1 MPNHFPGFLK
11 RPKTWVHIGILVVCL
26 GVTYYSTFTELASEW
41 MRDPDYSQG
50 FLIPIISLYFIWQ
63 RRSEIG
69 EKAVSPSTIGLPL
82 IILGLALLVI
92 GNLASESFTMR
103 VSFLIVLTGISVFF
117 LGWAHLKIL
126 LLPIGFL
133 IFMIPIP
140 SILMQQITFPMQLFA
155 SKVAE
160 GSLRVMDLPVLR
172 EGNVIYLSHAT
183 LEVAEACSGIRSLM
197 SLLALGV
204 LFAFLTK
211 DKFWQRA
218 VLVLAC
224 FPIAIVVNSL
234 RVSATGILAN
244 YYGIAAAE
252 GFFHGFS
259 GYVLFIVAFIIL
271 LGTGALLSL
280 VETKA
285 GKGLGG
291 RRECGGF

>member
-1 MPNHFPGFLK
+1 MPHCVPGFLK
-11 RPKTWVHIGILVVCL
+11 RPKWWVKIGILFVCL
-26 GVTYYSTFTELASEW
+26 ALAYYATFRELASEW
-41 MRDPDYSQG
+41 IRDPDYSHG
-50 FLIPIISLYFIWQ
+50 FLIPFISLYFIWQ

-69 EKAVSPSTIGLPL
+69 EKTVSPSGIGLPL
-82 IILGLALLVI
+82 IILGTALLVL
-92 GNLASESFTMR
+92 GNLSSESFTMR
-103 VSFLIVLTGISVFF
+103 ISFLIVLAGISIFL

-126 LLPIGFL
+126 FLPIAFL

-140 SILMQQITFPMQLFA
+140 SILMQQVTFPMQLFA

-160 GSLRVMDLPVLR
+160 VSLRVINLPVLR
-172 EGNVIYLSHAT
+172 EGNVISLPHAT

-204 LFAFLTK
+204 VFAFFTK
-211 DKFWQRA
+211 DKPWHQA
-218 VLVLAC
+218 LLVVAC

-259 GYVLFIVAFIIL
+259 GYVLFIVAFFIL
-271 LGTGALLSL
+271 VGMGSLLTIVDKNS
-280 VETKA
+280 K
-285 GKGLGG
+285 
-291 RRECGGF
+291 RQ